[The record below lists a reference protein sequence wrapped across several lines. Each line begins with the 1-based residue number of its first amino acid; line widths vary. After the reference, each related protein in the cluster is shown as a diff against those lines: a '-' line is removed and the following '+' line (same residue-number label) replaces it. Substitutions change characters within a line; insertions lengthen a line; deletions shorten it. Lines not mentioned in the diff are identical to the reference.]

1 MLRIKGE
8 SLTGTEP
15 AETRWR
21 NALMSRGVGFGVSGP
36 VVGVVGWLLGDA
48 VTAAA
53 AAVCGAETA
62 LFGGA
67 SGSV

>member
-21 NALMSRGVGFGVSGP
+21 NSLMSRGVGLGGSGP
-36 VVGVVGWLLGDA
+36 VAGVVGWLLGDA
-48 VTAAA
+48 VAAA
-53 AAVCGAETA
+53 AAVWGAETA